1 MLEPNLV
8 FRTPT
13 NKEAIKKFLAPE
25 VIEEMER
32 QDAELEAK
40 TAETRAAFEEEHKDA
55 IRKSDLEPTN

>member
-1 MLEPNLV
+1 MVTSKEADSYRVQMALPQLV

-32 QDAELEAK
+32 QDAELEK
-40 TAETRAAFEEEHKDA
+40 QNGTTKPDPE
-55 IRKSDLEPTN
+55 STN